1 MEKFYNRID
10 ELLLQNYRK
19 TPETASVK
27 QLYEAISQAA
37 MEQLLEHWAPTGG
50 KRVAYL
56 SAEFLMGRLFQ
67 SNLMN
72 MGLLG
77 GCSRYLAD
85 HDIDVAS
92 FEEIEDTALG
102 NGGLGR
108 LAACFLDSAAAQGIP
123 LDGYG
128 IRYRYG
134 LFRQRF
140 EDGAQKEEPDNWLR
154 FGDPWSIRRDEE
166 SVRID
171 FGDLSVNAVPY
182 DMPVIGWGGRTINTL
197 RLWQSEPVEEF
208 DLAAFNCQQ
217 YSEAWAQRDRA
228 EAISA
233 VLYPNDDTE
242 EGKRLRLRQQYFFA
256 AASVRCMV
264 RRHIE
269 QGENIYTFA
278 EKNAIQLNDTHPVVA
293 IPELMRILMG
303 EHHLP
308 YEDAMSIVRK
318 TFAYTNH
325 TIMPEALEKWDVQ
338 LFATLLPEV
347 YPYIVAIQNGLCREL
362 RASGISKKE
371 LPRFAI
377 VEKGRIA
384 MANLAVFSTH
394 STNGVACIHTQILKD
409 SVLSQW
415 HKLYPTRINNKTN
428 GITQRR
434 WLALCNPELSALISE
449 LVGGGWI
456 THLDRLEKLTDY
468 CHNAFVLDRFMGIK
482 HQKKQQLADYIF
494 HKEGIRLNPDF
505 IFDIQIKRLHE
516 YKRQLLNAL
525 AILDTYFA
533 IKEGSIVDF
542 APTAWIFGA
551 KSAASYRRAK
561 GIIKFIN
568 EVGKLVNNDP
578 ATKAFMQV
586 VFVQN
591 YNVSYAEKLIPAAD
605 VSEQISLAGTEAS
618 GTGNMKLMLNGAVT
632 LGTLDGANVEI
643 VEQSGIENNYI
654 FGATVEEI
662 KQIAPTYD
670 PVQRYL
676 YNPRIKRALDT
687 LIDGTLDD
695 GNTGDF
701 RELYNSILKGA
712 SWHKPDQYYLLLDF
726 DAYCDTR
733 LRLNRDYCNRLDFA
747 RKGLVNTAH
756 AGKFSSDRTVAEYA
770 KEIWQV

>member
-1 MEKFYNRID
+1 
-10 ELLLQNYRK
+10 
-19 TPETASVK
+19 
-27 QLYEAISQAA
+27 
-37 MEQLLEHWAPTGG
+37 
-50 KRVAYL
+50 
-56 SAEFLMGRLFQ
+56 
-67 SNLMN
+67 
-72 MGLLG
+72 
-77 GCSRYLAD
+77 
-85 HDIDVAS
+85 DVAS

-494 HKEGIRLNPDF
+494 
-505 IFDIQIKRLHE
+505 
-516 YKRQLLNAL
+516 
-525 AILDTYFA
+525 
-533 IKEGSIVDF
+533 
-542 APTAWIFGA
+542 
-551 KSAASYRRAK
+551 
-561 GIIKFIN
+561 
-568 EVGKLVNNDP
+568 
-578 ATKAFMQV
+578 
-586 VFVQN
+586 
-591 YNVSYAEKLIPAAD
+591 
-605 VSEQISLAGTEAS
+605 
-618 GTGNMKLMLNGAVT
+618 
-632 LGTLDGANVEI
+632 
-643 VEQSGIENNYI
+643 
-654 FGATVEEI
+654 
-662 KQIAPTYD
+662 
-670 PVQRYL
+670 
-676 YNPRIKRALDT
+676 
-687 LIDGTLDD
+687 
-695 GNTGDF
+695 
-701 RELYNSILKGA
+701 
-712 SWHKPDQYYLLLDF
+712 
-726 DAYCDTR
+726 
-733 LRLNRDYCNRLDFA
+733 
-747 RKGLVNTAH
+747 
-756 AGKFSSDRTVAEYA
+756 
-770 KEIWQV
+770 